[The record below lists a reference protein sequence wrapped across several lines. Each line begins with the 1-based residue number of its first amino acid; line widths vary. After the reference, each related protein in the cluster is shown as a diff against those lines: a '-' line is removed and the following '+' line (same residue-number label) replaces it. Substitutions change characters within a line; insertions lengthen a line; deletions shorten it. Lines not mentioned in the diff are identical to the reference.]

1 MYVDGIKE
9 GSVDIMHSGVRV
21 ISRHYV
27 HTRGGDRLTMEA
39 RGPASTAI
47 TANNRPS
54 NVSKFDSSRSCYSL
68 LRRRIRIDPIPP
80 ASFKASVDIL
90 STTQIVNL
98 SSLSNNSLDEGQ
110 GKHALEKSP
119 PFFSLPFSSLFT
131 NFRKR

>member
-1 MYVDGIKE
+1 MLFTFTEED
-9 GSVDIMHSGVRV
+9 SNRSDP
-21 ISRHYV
+21 
-27 HTRGGDRLTMEA
+27 A
-39 RGPASTAI
+39 RE
-47 TANNRPS
+47 
-54 NVSKFDSSRSCYSL
+54 
-68 LRRRIRIDPIPP
+68 
-80 ASFKASVDIL
+80 FKASVDIL

>member
-39 RGPASTAI
+39 RGPGSTAI
-47 TANNRPS
+47 TANNRPA

-68 LRRRIRIDPIPP
+68 LRAWIRSNK
-80 ASFKASVDIL
+80 SFARYFINFLPQLCKSFTSFERL
-90 STTQIVNL
+90 FE
-98 SSLSNNSLDEGQ
+98 SLE
-110 GKHALEKSP
+110 EKNR
-119 PFFSLPFSSLFT
+119 PFSF
-131 NFRKR
+131 FHRRRKIQIKK